1 MCAPRPRARGTQG
14 DRELRAIL
22 SQPPGLCVFHFLTL
36 LLHECAIPSFFLTL
50 MIKSLLLPTR
60 KREMQGTF
68 QCHSTPQDWTVG
80 FPSYLLLHCLT
91 LTKGDSLSPLLFLS
105 SFLFHFPAPLTF
117 LFLLSAQPTLTIF
130 PSPNTSYPP
139 LKGRSLPNGLITRDF

>member
-60 KREMQGTF
+60 KREMQGSF
-68 QCHSTPQDWTVG
+68 QCHSTPQDWAFQAIYYCTASLWQRVIP
-80 FPSYLLLHCLT
+80 FPHCFFSLSFSFISLHLWPFFSS
-91 LTKGDSLSPLLFLS
+91 SLPNPLWQFSPLL
-105 SFLFHFPAPLTF
+105 
-117 LFLLSAQPTLTIF
+117 PTSQWEI
-130 PSPNTSYPP
+130 
-139 LKGRSLPNGLITRDF
+139 ITKWPDH